1 MKVQKVYWSERYQ
14 QNRVQQAKQLFSFF
28 TTHQES
34 RQHFCQQAKKQQAW
48 KIVSK
53 RLNIYFTAEIT
64 NEKLIY
70 TNVLIEEEY
79 WQWSDIFLLLE
90 STVRYFFKNT
100 DSSALIIQS
109 HRT

>member
-1 MKVQKVYWSERYQ
+1 MS
-14 QNRVQQAKQLFSFF
+14 
-28 TTHQES
+28 TG
-34 RQHFCQQAKKQQAW
+34 KKQQAW

-90 STVRYFFKNT
+90 STVRYFSK
-100 DSSALIIQS
+100 I
-109 HRT
+109 RTRPL